1 MRFKKHGFVFLFL
14 GGTPMY
20 KRVLLKLSGEA
31 LGEKNSTN
39 IIDVDALNSIVA
51 KIKLLHD
58 EGLEVA
64 IVIGAGNIWRGK
76 VAEKIGIERVPADY
90 MGMLG
95 TVINAVAMSSAL
107 RKAGVESVVYSAVPE
122 IKGVTIAY
130 DADKVKVDLSQG
142 KVCFLAGGTGK
153 PFFTTDT
160 AATLRAIETDCEAIL
175 MGKNGVKGVYDKD
188 PTIYSDAKFYPEITY
203 SEMREMNLQIMDQTA
218 IELIE
223 KTDIEILVFSMQDVE
238 NFQKAARGENVGTIC
253 KKRR

>member
-1 MRFKKHGFVFLFL
+1 
-14 GGTPMY
+14 MY

-31 LGEKNSTN
+31 LGIKSSDN
-39 IIDVDALNSIVA
+39 IIDVESLNSLCERVKA
-51 KIKLLHD
+51 LHD
-58 EGLEVA
+58 GGLELA

-107 RKAGVESVVYSAVPE
+107 KKMGVDSVVYSAIPE
-122 IKGVTIAY
+122 ISGVTIAY
-130 DADKVKVDLSQG
+130 DADKVKEDLSQG

-160 AATLRAIETDCEAIL
+160 AATLRAIETNCDAIL
-175 MGKNGVKGVYDKD
+175 MAKNGVKGVYDKD
-188 PTIYSDAKFYPEITY
+188 PTIHKDAVFFSEITY
-203 SEMREMNLQIMDQTA
+203 QKMRELNLQIMDQTA

-223 KTDIEILVFSMQDVE
+223 KTDIQILVFSMQNLE
-238 NFQKAARGENVGTIC
+238 NFQRAARGENVGTIC
-253 KKRR
+253 KKGE

>member
-1 MRFKKHGFVFLFL
+1 
-14 GGTPMY
+14 MY
-20 KRVLLKLSGEA
+20 KRALLKLSGEA
-31 LGEKNSTN
+31 LGVKSSDN
-39 IIDVDALNSIVA
+39 IIDVESLNEICE
-51 KIKLLHD
+51 KIKALHD

-107 RKAGVESVVYSAVPE
+107 KKLGVESVVYSAIPE

-130 DADKVKVDLSQG
+130 DAGKVKEDLSQG
-142 KVCFLAGGTGK
+142 KICFLAGGTGK

-160 AATLRAIETDCEAIL
+160 AATLRAIETDCDVIL
-175 MGKNGVKGVYDKD
+175 MAKNGVKGVYDKD
-188 PTIYSDAKFYPEITY
+188 PNLHEDAKFYPEITY
-203 SEMREMNLQIMDQTA
+203 REMREMNIKIMDQSA

-223 KTDIEILVFSMQDVE
+223 KTNIEILVFSMQNPD
-238 NFQKAARGENVGTIC
+238 NFHRAARGENVGTIC
-253 KKRR
+253 KKER

>member
-1 MRFKKHGFVFLFL
+1 
-14 GGTPMY
+14 MY

-31 LGEKNSTN
+31 LGIKSSDN
-39 IIDVDALNSIVA
+39 IIDVESLNSICE
-51 KIKLLHD
+51 KIKILHNY
-58 EGLEVA
+58 GLEVA

-76 VAEKIGIERVPADY
+76 VAEKIGIERIPADY

-107 RKAGVESVVYSAVPE
+107 KKMGVESVVYSAIPE
-122 IKGVTIAY
+122 IKEVTFAY
-130 DADKVKVDLSQG
+130 DADKVKRDLSQG

-160 AATLRAIETDCEAIL
+160 AATLRAIETECDAIL
-175 MGKNGVKGVYDKD
+175 MAKNGVKGVYDKD
-188 PTIYSDAKFYPEITY
+188 PTIHKDAKFYPEITY
-203 SEMREMNLQIMDQTA
+203 KEMRDMNIQIMDQSA

-238 NFQKAARGENVGTIC
+238 NFQKAALGENVGTIC
-253 KKRR
+253 KKER